1 MVKLVERLITFVVNN
16 QEKVS
21 FYLHEMLKNSIIKM
35 LKVSFLLIEN
45 K

>member
-35 LKVSFLLIEN
+35 
-45 K
+45 